1 MMKKLILSLAALFA
15 AGALWAQT
23 SVDTAAEGAV
33 AAAETAAGGEK
44 SEWLSAF
51 AALDVRG
58 PILLRLVRVPDTE
71 APRIVYDTKGC
82 TTSKFR
88 AEVKDKVL
96 RISER
101 ADSHREE
108 RTTVVVYYNTLE
120 SLLVSD
126 ATVRFDATFSAVLFD
141 LRLEGQALVE
151 GDIDIRDLD
160 IDASGKCR
168 ATLSGRV
175 DYLTLALSTGDM
187 SCYGLEVKSLQA
199 SVSGSGKAEFRVTER
214 LVSRTTTG
222 GKVGYKGSPTIVRD
236 ASKFMGG
243 GTLRID

>member
-1 MMKKLILSLAALFA
+1 MKKLILSLAALFA
-15 AGALWAQT
+15 AGALCAQT
-23 SVDTAAEGAV
+23 SVDTAAAGAAENV
-33 AAAETAAGGEK
+33 AAGEK

-51 AALDVRG
+51 TSIDVRG
-58 PILLRLVRVPDTE
+58 PILVRLVRVPETE
-71 APRIVYDTKGC
+71 APKIVYDTKGC

-88 AEVKDKVL
+88 AEVKEKVL

-101 ADSHREE
+101 ADAHREE
-108 RTTVVVYYNTLE
+108 RTTVTVYYNTLE
-120 SLLVSD
+120 SLLASD

-151 GDIDIRDLD
+151 GDVDIRDLD
-160 IDASGKCR
+160 VDASGKCR

-199 SVSGSGKAEFRVTER
+199 NVSGSGKAEFRVTER

-222 GKVGYKGSPTIVRD
+222 GKVGYKGTPSIVRD

-243 GTLRID
+243 GTVNVEQ